1 MEQDLELDLTEEEI
15 EYLILKYIRDQ
26 TMLGR
31 DQIPVAEIYEYLNA
45 EIIADEDFSDGFAV
59 LNTDALQV
67 IAEYEAKY
75 KSRLN

>member
-45 EIIADEDFSDGFAV
+45 EIIADEDFADGFAV